1 MNIHDDDDDDDN
13 DNGDDDDHLVG
24 VFLFPRSTFQTSPS
38 LSSPVEIEVMIKLKN
53 GMEITMMNTAPGKKT
68 DDEKRDEDDTT
79 ASENCSKN
87 NLRMRL
93 RNDKQNQKMLLE
105 VTKKLEK

>member
-1 MNIHDDDDDDDN
+1 
-13 DNGDDDDHLVG
+13 
-24 VFLFPRSTFQTSPS
+24 
-38 LSSPVEIEVMIKLKN
+38 
-53 GMEITMMNTAPGKKT
+53 MEIMMLNIAPGKKT

-93 RNDKQNQKMLLE
+93 RNDKQNQKILLE

>member
-1 MNIHDDDDDDDN
+1 
-13 DNGDDDDHLVG
+13 
-24 VFLFPRSTFQTSPS
+24 
-38 LSSPVEIEVMIKLKN
+38 
-53 GMEITMMNTAPGKKT
+53 MEITMMNTAPGKKT

-93 RNDKQNQKMLLE
+93 RNDKQNQKILLE
-105 VTKKLEK
+105 VTKKLDK